1 VANIVRAKRLG
12 WDEGPTGN
20 VTRIDI
26 LDPYDY
32 ADDDL
37 EGEHVERHVANDRV
51 GPYVLHLV
59 GGQVADPHTIVVIRP
74 DEGAQTA

>member
-1 VANIVRAKRLG
+1 MMMADIVRAKRLG
-12 WDEGPTGN
+12 WNEGPTGN

-37 EGEHVERHVANDRV
+37 EGEHVIRYVANERV
-51 GPYVLHLV
+51 GPYTLHLV
-59 GGQVADPHTIVVIRP
+59 GGQVADPSTIVVIDRS
-74 DEGAQTA
+74 E